1 MKRKG
6 FNVIVG
12 GILGLALG
20 LGWSMPALAEGDPL
34 PSWNATPTKQAIVEF
49 VGRVTKP
56 GGPDFV
62 APAERIATFDN
73 DGTLWVE
80 QPMYVQ
86 LAFALDRVR
95 AMAPQHPEW
104 AYTEPFQSVLEGNIK
119 ALAEFGEHDL
129 VQ

>member
-49 VGRVTKP
+49 VGRVTN
-56 GGPDFV
+56 
-62 APAERIATFDN
+62 PA
-73 DGTLWVE
+73 
-80 QPMYVQ
+80 
-86 LAFALDRVR
+86 ALILSRRPSVSR
-95 AMAPQHPEW
+95 RSTTMARSGLNSQCMSNWHLR
-104 AYTEPFQSVLEGNIK
+104 SIG
-119 ALAEFGEHDL
+119 
-129 VQ
+129 